1 MIEYKAYHKKSLGKR
16 KRPHAARRKK
26 KKGREETPGRTRFMR
41 SIPIVAAVL
50 AFLLLGAAGAA
61 AYSWL
66 GRSAIFSVRVVDMN
80 PCDHVSKD
88 EISGM
93 LKGVARGNIWSL
105 SKEEIGRRILS
116 HPFAR
121 EVAVRKAFP
130 DKLVVNIEEREP
142 VAMINLDALY
152 YVDEQGAIFKRLT
165 AYDSK
170 NLPILTGFSRGD
182 LAAKDPVTIRILK
195 KTIDLLRHTEAGV
208 LRRNISEV
216 HFDAQDGYTLVTRD
230 FGLQLKIG
238 TMEFPKAMER
248 VEEAMQKLASLGQSK
263 GVVDLKTE
271 GRIFVRPGE

>member
-195 KTIDLLRHTEAGV
+195 KTIDLLRHTEAGI

>member
-26 KKGREETPGRTRFMR
+26 KKGRKESPGRTRFLR

-66 GRSAIFSVRVVDMN
+66 GRSDIFSVRVVDMN
-80 PCDHVSKD
+80 PCDRVSKD
-88 EISGM
+88 EISGI

-105 SKEEIGRRILS
+105 SREEIGRRILS
-116 HPFAR
+116 HPFVR

-130 DKLVVNIEEREP
+130 DKLVVSIEEREP
-142 VAMINLDALY
+142 IAMINLDALY
-152 YVDEQGAIFKRLT
+152 YVDEQGTIFKRLT
-165 AYDSK
+165 AYDAK

-182 LAAKDPVTIRILK
+182 LAAKDPVTMRNLK
-195 KTIDLLRHTEAGV
+195 KTIDLLHHAEAGV

-238 TMEFPKAMER
+238 TMEFARAMQR
-248 VEEAMQKLASLGQSK
+248 VEEAMPKLASLGQSK

-271 GRIFVRPGE
+271 GRIYVRPGE